1 MKRRA
6 ECQNGLDEV
15 SSDSFLYVQP
25 EGEPLMRNGTSNV
38 IISVVVEPMEIYTLF
53 CVFMYSIHACR

>member
-1 MKRRA
+1 MTMRA

-38 IISVVVEPMEIYTLF
+38 IISVVVEPIEICTLF
-53 CVFMYSIHACR
+53 CVFVFR